1 MFFGIADLDE
11 AEFIT
16 VVIPVRF
23 FIPVV
28 HQSDVFL
35 HFSFPAVTR
44 KAVVKNAKK
53 TLKSVKPRVFNGV
66 IIVVPA
72 LCI

>member
-1 MFFGIADLDE
+1 MFFGIAYLDE
-11 AEFIT
+11 TQFLP
-16 VVIPVRF
+16 VIVPMWF
-23 FIPVV
+23 LIPVV
-28 HQSDVFL
+28 HQSDMLL

-44 KAVVKNAKK
+44 KAVVKNAEK

-66 IIVVPA
+66 IIIVPA